1 MQASVKSRY
10 TVLYIVIVI
19 HNIFRLTMDTEYKR
33 IVLSIIS
40 SGRDYI
46 KRIVQIRPNNV
57 GSYDSLQI
65 S

>member
-10 TVLYIVIVI
+10 TVLYIVIAI
-19 HNIFRLTMDTEYKR
+19 HNIFKLTMDIEYKR

-40 SGRDYI
+40 SGRDYT

-57 GSYDSLQI
+57 GSYDNLQI